1 MRVKPYENE
10 PIANPRYVILDE
22 SGFVVA
28 FAFDQRLAGEMAAA
42 TGLACEKI
50 VGGGRH
56 ETLLAAAKP
65 IVDTLSRMECGETR
79 GAGGTY
85 SATNPPVLRDV
96 SIPVKLLAA
105 LRDAMEAR

>member
-1 MRVKPYENE
+1 MPVKPYENE
-10 PIANPRYVILDE
+10 PIAQPRFVILDE

-42 TGLACEKI
+42 TGLECQQI
-50 VGGGRH
+50 LVGGRN
-56 ETLLAAAKP
+56 EALLAAARP
-65 IVDTLSRMECGETR
+65 IVETLNRVESGETG

-85 SATNPPVLRDV
+85 SASDPPVLRDV

-105 LRDAMEAR
+105 LRDAIKV